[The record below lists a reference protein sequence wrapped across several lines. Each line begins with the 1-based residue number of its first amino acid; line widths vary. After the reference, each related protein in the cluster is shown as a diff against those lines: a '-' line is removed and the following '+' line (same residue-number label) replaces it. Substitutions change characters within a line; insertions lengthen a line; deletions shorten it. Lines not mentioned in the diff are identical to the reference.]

1 MASPLYMFNRKYH
14 VRSISLPSR
23 SHPTTLKIEEELNK
37 LKSWELTSTLSFES
51 IGVGLSGL
59 EDVYGCLD
67 ELLNMS
73 ATRQVL
79 SQNKQEKCINELLDS
94 SVQLLDVCG
103 IARDLVSQVKE
114 HVQILQSALRRRKG
128 DLSVETC
135 LSYYTNF
142 RKKAKKDAKR
152 LSGALKQMESRFP
165 PLVNQD
171 DHFLAVMRVLREAGD
186 FSISIF
192 QSVLSPLSGPVSSPK
207 QSRWSLI
214 SRLIHKGV
222 ITCEERQESENEL
235 QYVDD
240 ALSVLLKNLSGD
252 EPRAEN
258 VQIVQK
264 QLKDLEKSLGS
275 LDEGLESIFRQLIRS
290 RASLLNIIS
299 Q

>member
-1 MASPLYMFNRKYH
+1 MASPLYMFNRKYP

-23 SHPTTLKIEEELNK
+23 SHPTTLKIEDELNK
-37 LKSWELTSTLSFES
+37 LKLWEATSTLSFKT
-51 IGVGLSGL
+51 IGTGLSGL
-59 EDVYGCLD
+59 EEAYGYLD

-73 ATRQVL
+73 STQQVL
-79 SQNKQEKCINELLDS
+79 SQNKQEKFINELLDS
-94 SVQLLDVCG
+94 SVQQLDVCG
-103 IARDLVSQVKE
+103 VARDLVLQVKE
-114 HVQILQSALRRRKG
+114 HVQTLQSVLRRRKG
-128 DLSVETC
+128 DLSIETR
-135 LSYYTNF
+135 LLDYANF

-152 LSGALKQMESRFP
+152 LSGALKQMESRFA

-171 DHFLAVMRVLREAGD
+171 DHFLAVMKVLRETGE

-192 QSVLSPLSGPVSSPK
+192 QSILGPFSGPVSSPK
-207 QSRWSLI
+207 ESRWLLI

-222 ITCEERQESENEL
+222 MTCKERQESENEL

-240 ALSVLLKNLSGD
+240 ALSILLKNISWD
-252 EPRAEN
+252 EPGAEN
-258 VQIVQK
+258 VRIVQK

-290 RASLLNIIS
+290 RTSLLNIIS

>member
-37 LKSWELTSTLSFES
+37 LKSWEATSTLSFKS
-51 IGVGLSGL
+51 IGERLLGL
-59 EDVYGCLD
+59 EEVYGCLD

-73 ATRQVL
+73 STRQVL
-79 SQNKQEKCINELLDS
+79 SQNKQEKCINKLLDS
-94 SVQLLDVCG
+94 SVHLLDVCG
-103 IARDLVSQVKE
+103 IARDLVLQVKE
-114 HVQILQSALRRRKG
+114 HVQTLQSALRRRKG
-128 DLSVETC
+128 DLSIETC
-135 LSYYTNF
+135 LSDYTNF
-142 RKKAKKDAKR
+142 RKKTKKDAKR
-152 LSGALKQMESRFP
+152 LSGALKQLESQFA

-171 DHFLAVMRVLREAGD
+171 DHFLAVMRVLREAGE

-192 QSVLSPLSGPVSSPK
+192 QSVLSPLSGPISSPK

-222 ITCEERQESENEL
+222 ITCEERQESDNEL

-252 EPRAEN
+252 EPGAKN